1 MENMRLTFVNVGY
14 GEAMVLE
21 CPDPACWNGLFVML
35 IDGGGNEPSE
45 FADRSS
51 GRVPMAEYLSGRGL
65 DHIDVMVSTHIHE
78 DHICGFLP
86 LLEHWT
92 PKELWQSLPTDFYRR
107 MRPLD
112 IPGSVTSSQSK
123 FLRALNDYGRL
134 CALVESRG
142 STIRTVTAPARL
154 ELCRDLTVQVLAP
167 SVPQAGELE
176 TLLSGVYG
184 AEPAE
189 FWSRLDR
196 LDARMNNFSLIL
208 RLDYRGTRLLLPGD
222 TNCMGYDG
230 LDKED
235 LRAHLFKVGHHGQRD
250 GVSREQL
257 RTVAPTAVVCCAS
270 SDRRYNSADPGVLT
284 MAAEGGARLYF
295 SDCPPVPGAAKPLP
309 PHQALEFTV
318 GPDGMLQGR
327 YLPL

>member
-1 MENMRLTFVNVGY
+1 MRLTFVNVGY

-21 CPDPACWNGLFVML
+21 CPDPACRNGLFVML

-92 PKELWQSLPTDFYRR
+92 PKELWQSLPADFYRR
-107 MRPLD
+107 MRQLD
-112 IPGSVTSSQSK
+112 VPEGVTASQSK
-123 FLRALNDYGRL
+123 FLRALNDYKRL

-142 STIRTVTAPARL
+142 SAIRTVTAPARM
-154 ELCRDLTVQVLAP
+154 ELCRDLAVQVLAP
-167 SVPQAGELE
+167 SGAQAEELE
-176 TLLSGVYG
+176 SLLTGVYD
-184 AEPAE
+184 AEPTA
-189 FWSRLDR
+189 FWDRLNR
-196 LDARMNNFSLIL
+196 LDARMNNFSLML

-222 TNCMGYDG
+222 TNCMGYGG
-230 LDKED
+230 LEKAD

-250 GVSREQL
+250 GVSQEQL
-257 RTVAPTAVVCCAS
+257 RAVAPEAVVCCAS

-284 MAAEGGARLYF
+284 MAERGGAKLYF
-295 SDCPPVPGAAKPLP
+295 SDCPPVPGATEPLP

-318 GPDGMLQGR
+318 GPDGALEGR